1 MRGAESGAR
10 DAKRSVATKINHDK
24 KNGTLVRSAPFFEIK
39 LVSRANAPARA
50 SLSALAAVY
59 ALVVVDD
66 GKIVLHRDRA
76 LRTDARALAAGD
88 AAHLAGIHDRLALRV
103 RGAGD
108 IYPGVGGDGENSF
121 LGQASMHAPQEMHL
135 SSVCAQPPGREM
147 APSGQTR
154 EQLPSPRH
162 PYLQDLCPPA
172 SLFSSA
178 QSFAPL

>member
-1 MRGAESGAR
+1 MTGRLSCI
-10 DAKRSVATKINHDK
+10 VI
-24 KNGTLVRSAPFFEIK
+24 APCGQT
-39 LVSRANAPARA
+39 R
-50 SLSALAAVY
+50 
-59 ALVVVDD
+59 
-66 GKIVLHRDRA
+66 
-76 LRTDARALAAGD
+76 
-88 AAHLAGIHDRLALRV
+88 AHLPQAMQPTLQASMTALPFACEEQAIYTLASAGMR
-103 RGAGD
+103 
-108 IYPGVGGDGENSF
+108 ENSF